1 MLNTNADQIVS
12 AQKAQLAALFDL
24 SSQAMTSIEKLAEL
38 NLQAS
43 RANMAD
49 GASQAQALL
58 NVKDVQELVALQSS
72 FLQPLAEKA
81 AAYSRHVY
89 EITSGIGGQV
99 AKLAEAQATD
109 AQKQFVAAIETA
121 VKNAPQGSETA
132 VAAVK
137 NAIST
142 ATNAMESLQKA
153 AKQATEQAEAN
164 LKAVTGSAFATAAK
178 AAKGSKAA

>member
-1 MLNTNADQIVS
+1 MMNVNTDQIVS

-24 SSQAMTSIEKLAEL
+24 SNQAMSSIEKLAEL
-38 NLQAS
+38 NLQAAK
-43 RANMAD
+43 ANMSE

-58 NVKDVQELVALQSS
+58 NVKDIQELVALQSS

-89 EITSGIGGQV
+89 EITSGVGGQV
-99 AKLAEAQATD
+99 AKMAEAQAAD

-142 ATNAMESLQKA
+142 ASNAMESLQKA

-164 LKAVTGSAFATAAK
+164 FKAMTGTAFTAAGKASKAAK
-178 AAKGSKAA
+178 A

>member
-1 MLNTNADQIVS
+1 MMNVNTDQIVS
-12 AQKAQLAALFDL
+12 AQKAQLSALFDL
-24 SSQAMTSIEKLAEL
+24 SNQAMTSIEKLAEL
-38 NLQAS
+38 NLQAAK
-43 RANMAD
+43 ANMAE

-99 AKLAEAQATD
+99 AKMAEAQAAD

-121 VKNAPQGSETA
+121 VKNAPQGSEAA

-142 ATNAMESLQKA
+142 ATNAMESMQKA

-164 LKAVTGSAFATAAK
+164 FKAVTASAFVAPAK
-178 AAKGSKAA
+178 ASKATKA